1 MKKNLL
7 AILTCLSIILS
18 LLLPTGTAF
27 AEGKAAPESL
37 EAPSSISS
45 RFNSASIFIRFTQP
59 TSVNEINL
67 DESGYTGKV
76 SVLVDYKKNDGEWV
90 IGDKEWGDVNQSLF
104 SLPETKNW
112 FVRLVNIHHDIN
124 NTTDVWYT
132 ARGLG
137 EENYDFKNNTYY
149 FRVRFIYE
157 EYIGKGQYKHVCSP
171 YSAVTGYGK
180 DAKPKMPASLEAPVN
195 LSGELLTEKD
205 GAPYFML
212 NWEIPASISED
223 NKVVKVFHT
232 IDWKVGNGTWA
243 SETRGM
249 NEYHAGSDL
258 LTDKHKIKP
267 LDKGG
272 IGKVDIEANIY
283 YFRAYFTYTY
293 DKVIVKSPYSNTF
306 SIGTPSFK
314 ASSWAEEGIKKANE
328 AGLMTEKLKMADP
341 KGPITRE
348 EFSEIAIKLYEKV
361 TGKEAVYDNTTDFS
375 DTTNPEIYK
384 AYKLGI
390 VKGVG
395 EGKFAPDQL
404 VTREQIAA
412 MMQRAVK
419 AMKPDA
425 DISTA
430 GAEAFKDEKDI
441 SGYAVEP
448 VKFMSKQGLLK
459 GTNGRFDPKSST
471 TREQAINIVV
481 RTYEKYSAN

>member
-1 MKKNLL
+1 MKKNFLV
-7 AILTCLSIILS
+7 ILTCLSVILT
-18 LLLPTGTAF
+18 LFLPTGTAF
-27 AEGKAAPESL
+27 AESKAAPETL
-37 EAPSSISS
+37 EAPSSLNCRIKD
-45 RFNSASIFIRFTQP
+45 ASIMIRFTEP
-59 TSVNEINL
+59 AIVEEINM
-67 DESGYTGKV
+67 DKSGYVGKV
-76 SVLVDYKKNDGEWV
+76 YALVDYKKNDGEWV
-90 IGDKEWGDVNQSLF
+90 IGDKEWGDIDQSLA
-104 SLPETKNW
+104 SLTETKNW
-112 FVRLVNIHHDIN
+112 FIRLVNAQHDIN
-124 NTTDVWYT
+124 NTAETWYT

-137 EENYDFKNNTYY
+137 EKSYDFKNNTYY
-149 FRVRFIYE
+149 FRVRFVYE
-157 EYIGKGQYKHVCSP
+157 EYNKGQYKHAWSP
-171 YSAVTGYGK
+171 YSAVSGYGK
-180 DAKPKMPASLEAPVN
+180 DAKPKMPASLEAPAN
-195 LSGELLTEKD
+195 LNGELLKD
-205 GAPYFML
+205 DDGVPYFML
-212 NWEIPASISED
+212 NWEIPASISEG
-223 NKVVKVFHT
+223 NKVTKISHI

-243 SETRGM
+243 SQTKGM
-249 NEYHAGSDL
+249 NEYIAGSGL
-258 LTDKHKIKP
+258 LTNTEKINP
-267 LDKGG
+267 LDRGG
-272 IGKVDIEANIY
+272 IGKVDIKAEIY

-293 DKVIVKSPYSNTF
+293 DKVTVKSPYSNTF

-314 ASSWAEEGIKKANE
+314 SSPWAAEGIKKANE
-328 AGLMTEKLKMADP
+328 VGLMTEKLKMADP

-361 TGKEAVYDNTTDFS
+361 TGKEAVYDNTTEFS

-425 DISTA
+425 DLSTA
-430 GAEAFKDEKDI
+430 GAEAFKDEKNI
-441 SGYAVEP
+441 SNYALEP
-448 VKFMSKQGLLK
+448 VKFMSRQGLLK